1 MLVKSAF
8 NRRAPSLGASGR
20 SAFGVR
26 VKRVLDVL
34 LALGVGLFFLPII
47 VVAAVMISVT
57 DGAPILFRQVRV
69 GRNGTHFVCFKF
81 RTMTRDSEVRLK
93 AVLDTDPER
102 RAEWEETRKLKDDP
116 RILGKVGWFLRK
128 SSLDELPQL
137 LNVLNGDMSIVG
149 PRPMVPDELER
160 YGDKLSRVLSVKPG
174 LTGPWQVSGRSDTTY
189 DERIRLDYAYARS
202 WSLKQDFDIVLKTV
216 QVVLTGRGAY

>member
-1 MLVKSAF
+1 M
-8 NRRAPSLGASGR
+8 
-20 SAFGVR
+20 
-26 VKRVLDVL
+26 KRFLDVL
-34 LALGVGLFFLPII
+34 LALGVGLFFLPVI
-47 VVAAVMISVT
+47 VIAAVMISMT

-81 RTMTRDSEVRLK
+81 RTMTRDSEARLK

>member
-1 MLVKSAF
+1 
-8 NRRAPSLGASGR
+8 
-20 SAFGVR
+20 
-26 VKRVLDVL
+26 
-34 LALGVGLFFLPII
+34 
-47 VVAAVMISVT
+47 
-57 DGAPILFRQVRV
+57 
-69 GRNGTHFVCFKF
+69 
-81 RTMTRDSEVRLK
+81 LK
-93 AVLDTDPER
+93 AVLDTDPVR

-202 WSLKQDFDIVLKTV
+202 LSLKQDFDIVLKTV

>member
-1 MLVKSAF
+1 M
-8 NRRAPSLGASGR
+8 
-20 SAFGVR
+20 
-26 VKRVLDVL
+26 KRVLDVL